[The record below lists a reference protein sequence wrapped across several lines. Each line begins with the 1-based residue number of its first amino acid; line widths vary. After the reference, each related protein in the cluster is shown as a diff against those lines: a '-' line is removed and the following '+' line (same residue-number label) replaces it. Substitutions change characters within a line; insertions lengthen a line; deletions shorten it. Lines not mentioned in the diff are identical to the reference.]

1 MQEIAPGVFISTAY
15 IGATVGVVL
24 MQRGTVYIDSPPC
37 PDQSRAWRNTVRG
50 MGNGTQRALVYLD
63 HHPDRALGGR
73 LMDCPILAHEKTA
86 HIFRSRS
93 AIFRAKLPQ
102 HGEAWE
108 TCPAISNVRWSQIH
122 LSFGSELHIY
132 WQEEEPLILQHMP
145 GPAPGALWAILPE
158 PKVVFVGDAVT
169 LREPPFLAL
178 AELVPW
184 LETLDRLISDEFQD
198 FLVVAGRG
206 GLAPLRE
213 IRHMR
218 HFLLRVHEELQDLA
232 KRKAPVEAAAE
243 LVPKLLALW
252 EFDPAYDML
261 YQQRLAHGLQ
271 SCYRSSYLKVK
282 P

>member
-1 MQEIAPGVFISTAY
+1 MQEIAPGVYIGTEH
-15 IGATVGVVL
+15 IGATVGVIV

-37 PDQSRAWRNTVRG
+37 PDQSRAWRNTVRS
-50 MGNGTQRALVYLD
+50 MGNGPQRALVYLD

-93 AIFRAKLPQ
+93 AIFRAQPPR

-108 TCPAISNVRWSQIH
+108 TCPSISNVRWSQIH
-122 LSFGSELHIY
+122 LSFGHELRIH
-132 WQEEEPLILQHMP
+132 WKEEEPLILQHVP

-158 PKVVFVGDAVT
+158 TRVVFVGDTVT
-169 LREPPFLAL
+169 LREPPFLAMADL
-178 AELVPW
+178 EAW
-184 LETLDRLISDEFQD
+184 LTALDRLLSSAFKD

-206 GLAPLRE
+206 GLAPLSE

-218 HFLLRVHEELQDLA
+218 QFIAKTHTRLSRLA
-232 KRKAPVEAAAE
+232 ERKAPAEAAKD

-252 EFDPAYDML
+252 EFDPAYDTL
-261 YQQRLAHGLQ
+261 YQQRLSHGLVA
-271 SCYRSSYLKVK
+271 CYRSAYLKEK
-282 P
+282 A